1 MRSHLSH
8 YKRSLH
14 QDTGLYNLYLFY
26 YNGHMIKAVLFDL
39 DGVLIDSE
47 HLSQKIYEEFI
58 QEFHYDIPVERF
70 YLLIGSHKR
79 WDPFRKVI
87 EGYDIGLTPEE
98 FEEKIVKYRLD
109 KFNAYDISTLGF
121 KDAKETLLYLK
132 EKGIKTAV
140 ASSSSIDYVERMLV
154 ANGIDHLFDLKTTG
168 DDFKRPKPEPDI
180 YLYCK
185 DKLNVDIDE
194 CLVVEDSPL
203 GIKAG
208 KNAKMKVIAKRDD
221 TFGFDQ
227 SEADFFINDLSELKR
242 ILR

>member
-1 MRSHLSH
+1 
-8 YKRSLH
+8 
-14 QDTGLYNLYLFY
+14 
-26 YNGHMIKAVLFDL
+26 MIKAVLFDL

-47 HLSQKIYEEFI
+47 HLSQKIYEDFI
-58 QEFHYDIPVERF
+58 RENDYKIPVERF

-79 WDPFRKVI
+79 WNPFKKVI

-98 FEEKIVKYRLD
+98 FEQKIVSYRKERFD
-109 KFNAYDISTLGF
+109 QYDLSTLAF
-121 KDAKETLLYLK
+121 NDVKETLIYLK
-132 EKGIKTAV
+132 EKGIRTAV
-140 ASSSSIDYVERMLV
+140 ASSSGMDYVQRMLV
-154 ANGIDHLFDLKTTG
+154 ANKIADLFDLKTTG

-180 YLYCK
+180 YLYCR
-185 DKLNVDIDE
+185 DKLAVETDE

-208 KNAKMKVIAKRDD
+208 KSAKMKVIAKRDH

-227 SEADFFINDLSELKR
+227 TAADFFIDDLSELKR